1 MEYRNVWMEN
11 GIVNMIDQTRLP
23 FEFRIQKTKSYRE
36 TAEAIRKMQ
45 IRGAPAIGVAASYGL
60 VQAALEFKNLKPE
73 EFWRK
78 MEEVAQ
84 EFLNTRPTAVDLH
97 NMMKRMMTKIKKAE
111 SPQQCLQIALG
122 ESQLIAEENAEA
134 CKKIG
139 LLGRDLI
146 KDGDGVLTHCNTGA
160 LGTVDYGTAISI
172 IKFAHYQNKKFI
184 VLATETRPWLQGRL
198 TDWELTQEDIEHY
211 IIADAAAGY
220 YMDRGEVQIV
230 LVGADRILP
239 NGDVIN
245 KIGTRTLAVLA
256 HENNIPFVVAA
267 PTTSIV
273 LFPKAENIKIEER
286 DTKEITHIKGY
297 NEETK
302 ELQTLRLYLT
312 DWVKNPV
319 FDITPAKYISK
330 IVTEK
335 KIIEPPYNLKK
346 QLQNE

>member
-1 MEYRNVWMEN
+1 MKVKINGKVMEYRNVWMEN

-45 IRGAPAIGVAASYGL
+45 IRGAPAIGIAASYGL
-60 VQAALEFKNLKPE
+60 VQAALEFKSLKPE

-97 NMMKRMMTKIKKAE
+97 NMVKRMMAKMKKAE

-172 IKFAHYQNKKFI
+172 IKFA
-184 VLATETRPWLQGRL
+184 
-198 TDWELTQEDIEHY
+198 
-211 IIADAAAGY
+211 
-220 YMDRGEVQIV
+220 
-230 LVGADRILP
+230 
-239 NGDVIN
+239 
-245 KIGTRTLAVLA
+245 
-256 HENNIPFVVAA
+256 
-267 PTTSIV
+267 
-273 LFPKAENIKIEER
+273 
-286 DTKEITHIKGY
+286 
-297 NEETK
+297 
-302 ELQTLRLYLT
+302 
-312 DWVKNPV
+312 
-319 FDITPAKYISK
+319 
-330 IVTEK
+330 
-335 KIIEPPYNLKK
+335 
-346 QLQNE
+346 